1 MLRAYRICRPR
12 AGASTPGA
20 PPLTASR
27 HERASSQLSQ
37 LLILLSSIMIDVSSS
52 VMPHD
57 NCSDLNAAAGE
68 LPAA

>member
-1 MLRAYRICRPR
+1 MAAPRAARPR
-12 AGASTPGA
+12 AGRSTPGA
-20 PPLTASR
+20 PPLAASR

-37 LLILLSSIMIDVSSS
+37 LLMLLSSIIDVSSS